1 MEGECL
7 MEKLAYNVAE
17 VAEVLGIS
25 KSHVY
30 QLAKEKKI
38 PCLELGKRKVFPIE
52 TLEEWIQEN
61 MKEFTEKSL

>member
-1 MEGECL
+1 MD
-7 MEKLAYNVAE
+7 KLAYNVAE

-38 PCLELGKRKVFPIE
+38 PVLELGKRKVFPIE

-61 MKEFTEKSL
+61 MKEFREKSL